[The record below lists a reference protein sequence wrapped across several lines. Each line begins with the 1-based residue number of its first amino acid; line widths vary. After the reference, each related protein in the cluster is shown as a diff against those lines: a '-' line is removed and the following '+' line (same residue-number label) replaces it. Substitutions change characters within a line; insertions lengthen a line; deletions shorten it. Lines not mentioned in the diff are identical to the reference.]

1 MSAQQDERRR
11 QEEGGGRS
19 IQRAPKVSPRHAGT
33 AAPLMLD
40 NVDTD
45 VISPLGKPPT
55 PGMTRETAA
64 FEPIRFHSDGRERR
78 DFILNREGFRKSS
91 ILIVGKNFGTG
102 SSRGTAVSRPMDG
115 GIRVVIGES
124 FGPLFYDN
132 SVQQGLIA
140 IALPRPTINK
150 LAAWALAN
158 PGNSMSVD
166 IEKEVIEIGGM
177 EPIPFKLEPRVRNKF
192 LKGLTNLQELQT
204 YGEQIDSFEEK
215 QRKNR
220 PWVYQVNKPQ

>member
-1 MSAQQDERRR
+1 MRPQDPPPVAK
-11 QEEGGGRS
+11 G
-19 IQRAPKVSPRHAGT
+19 PRVLPREVGI
-33 AAPLMLD
+33 AAPMMFD

-55 PGMTRETAA
+55 PGMTKETAA
-64 FEPIRFHSDGRERR
+64 FEPIRFYSDGREKP
-78 DFILNREGFRKSS
+78 DFILNKPAYRRAS

-140 IALPRPTINK
+140 IALKRDVLQK
-150 LAAWALAN
+150 LAEWALAN
-158 PGNSMSVD
+158 PVPIAVD
-166 IEKEVIEIGGM
+166 IEKEVIEVPGM
-177 EPIPFKLEPRVRNKF
+177 AAIPFKMEPRVRNKF
-192 LKGLTNLQELQT
+192 LKGLSNLDELQD
-204 YGEQIDSFEEK
+204 YSKQISGFEEK

-220 PWVYQVNKPQ
+220 PWVFIQPPESK

>member
-1 MSAQQDERRR
+1 MTATLQDQDGAARL
-11 QEEGGGRS
+11 
-19 IQRAPKVSPRHAGT
+19 QRAPRVAPIHVGT

-40 NVDTD
+40 NVETD

-64 FEPIRFHSDGRERR
+64 FEPIRFFSDGRERPG
-78 DFILNREGFRKSS
+78 FILNREGYRRAS

-140 IALPRPTINK
+140 IALPRTVVDT

-158 PGNSMSVD
+158 PANTMTVD
-166 IEKEVIEIGGM
+166 LEKETIQIRGM
-177 EPIPFKLEPRVRNKF
+177 EPIAFKIEPRVRTKF
-192 LKGLTNLQELQT
+192 LKGLSNLQELQA
-204 YGEQIDSFEEK
+204 YGEKIDAFEGA

-220 PWVYQVNKPQ
+220 PWVYQANNP

>member
-1 MSAQQDERRR
+1 MTTAQEPQTI
-11 QEEGGGRS
+11 G
-19 IQRAPKVSPRHAGT
+19 RAPRVLPREVGI
-33 AAPLMLD
+33 AAPMMLD

-55 PGMTRETAA
+55 PGMTKETAA
-64 FEPIRFHSDGRERR
+64 FEPLRFYSDGREKPGFVLNKPEFRR
-78 DFILNREGFRKSS
+78 AS

-140 IALPRPTINK
+140 ITLKPDVLHK
-150 LAAWALAN
+150 LADWTLAN
-158 PGNSMSVD
+158 PGRTIAVD
-166 IEKEVIEIGGM
+166 LQKEVIEVSGLGN
-177 EPIPFKLEPRVRNKF
+177 IPFKLEPRVRTKF
-192 LKGLTNLQELQT
+192 LKGLTNLDELKG
-204 YGEQIDSFEEK
+204 YSEQIAVFEDK

-220 PWVYQVNKPQ
+220 PWVFIQSPEK

>member
-1 MSAQQDERRR
+1 MTIL
-11 QEEGGGRS
+11 QEPQTTSKG
-19 IQRAPKVSPRHAGT
+19 PRVLPREVGI
-33 AAPLMLD
+33 AAPMMFD

-55 PGMTRETAA
+55 PGMTKETAA
-64 FEPIRFHSDGRERR
+64 FEPLRFYSDGREKP
-78 DFILNREGFRKSS
+78 DFILNKPEFRRAS

-140 IALPRPTINK
+140 ISLKRDVVQK
-150 LAAWALAN
+150 LAEWAMAN
-158 PGNSMSVD
+158 PGKTIAVD
-166 IEKEVIEIGGM
+166 LEKEAIEVSGM
-177 EPIPFKLEPRVRNKF
+177 ATIPFKLEPRVRNKF
-192 LKGLTNLQELQT
+192 LKGLSNLDELQGHADKIT
-204 YGEQIDSFEEK
+204 AFEEQ
-215 QRKNR
+215 QRKSR
-220 PWVYQVNKPQ
+220 PWVYQSADIK

>member
-1 MSAQQDERRR
+1 MTTTQDTP
-11 QEEGGGRS
+11 Q
-19 IQRAPKVSPRHAGT
+19 APKGPRVLPREVGI
-33 AAPLMLD
+33 AAPMMLD

-55 PGMTRETAA
+55 PGMTKETAA
-64 FEPIRFHSDGRERR
+64 FEPLRFYSDGREKPNFVLNKPEFRR
-78 DFILNREGFRKSS
+78 AS

-140 IALPRPTINK
+140 ITLKPEVLQK
-150 LAAWALAN
+150 LAAWTLAN
-158 PGNSMSVD
+158 AGKTIAVD
-166 IEKEVIEIGGM
+166 LEKEVIEVSGM
-177 EPIPFKLEPRVRNKF
+177 GNIPFKIEPRVRTKF
-192 LKGLTNLQELQT
+192 LKALSNLDELQG
-204 YGEQIDSFEEK
+204 YSKQIAAFEEK

-220 PWVYQVNKPQ
+220 PWVFIESPPAK

>member
-1 MSAQQDERRR
+1 MTTL
-11 QEEGGGRS
+11 QEPQTANRG
-19 IQRAPKVSPRHAGT
+19 PRVLPREVGI
-33 AAPLMLD
+33 AAPMMLD

-55 PGMTRETAA
+55 PGITKETAA
-64 FEPIRFHSDGRERR
+64 FEPLRFYSDGREKPGFVLNKPEFRR
-78 DFILNREGFRKSS
+78 AS

-140 IALPRPTINK
+140 ITLQRDVLQK
-150 LAAWALAN
+150 LAAWTLAN
-158 PGNSMSVD
+158 PGKTIAVD
-166 IEKEVIEIGGM
+166 LEKEVIEVSGM
-177 EPIPFKLEPRVRNKF
+177 GAIPFKIEPRVRTKF
-192 LKGLTNLQELQT
+192 LKGLSNLDELQG
-204 YGEQIDSFEEK
+204 YSKQIAAFEEK
-215 QRKNR
+215 QRNSR
-220 PWVYQVNKPQ
+220 PWVFIEPPTPK

>member
-1 MSAQQDERRR
+1 MSTLQDAPSPA
-11 QEEGGGRS
+11 GR
-19 IQRAPKVSPRHAGT
+19 KGPRVLPREVGI

-55 PGMTRETAA
+55 PGMTKETAA
-64 FEPIRFHSDGRERR
+64 FEPLRFYSDGREKPN
-78 DFILNREGFRKSS
+78 FILNKQEFRRAS

-140 IALPRPTINK
+140 IPLKHDVLQK
-150 LAAWALAN
+150 LADWALAN
-158 PGNSMSVD
+158 PGRTIAVD
-166 IEKEVIEIGGM
+166 LEKEVIEVSGLGN
-177 EPIPFKLEPRVRNKF
+177 IPFKIEPRVRQKF
-192 LKGLTNLQELQT
+192 LKGLSNLDELQG
-204 YGEQIDSFEEK
+204 YSEQIAAFEDK

-220 PWVYQVNKPQ
+220 PWVFVQPPDTK

>member
-1 MSAQQDERRR
+1 MTPL
-11 QEEGGGRS
+11 QEPQT
-19 IQRAPKVSPRHAGT
+19 IQKGPRVLPREVGI

-55 PGMTRETAA
+55 PGTTKETAA
-64 FEPIRFHSDGRERR
+64 FEPIRFHSDGREKP
-78 DFILNREGFRKSS
+78 DFILNKPEFRRAS

-140 IALPRPTINK
+140 VSLKRDVLQK
-150 LAAWALAN
+150 LADWALAN
-158 PGNSMSVD
+158 PGKTIAVD
-166 IEKEVIEIGGM
+166 LQKEVIEVAGM
-177 EPIPFKLEPRVRNKF
+177 GTIPFKLEPRVRNKF
-192 LKGLTNLQELQT
+192 LKGLSNLDELQVHADK
-204 YGEQIDSFEEK
+204 IAAFEDK
-215 QRKNR
+215 QRKSR
-220 PWVYQVNKPQ
+220 PWVYQSPDIK

>member
-1 MSAQQDERRR
+1 MTPLQQPQTTSR
-11 QEEGGGRS
+11 G
-19 IQRAPKVSPRHAGT
+19 PRVLPREVGI
-33 AAPLMLD
+33 AAPMMLD

-55 PGMTRETAA
+55 PGMTKETAA
-64 FEPIRFHSDGRERR
+64 FEPLRFYSDGREKPDFVLNKPEFRR
-78 DFILNREGFRKSS
+78 AS

-140 IALPRPTINK
+140 IALKRDVLQK

-158 PGNSMSVD
+158 PGRTIAVD
-166 IEKEVIEIGGM
+166 LEKEVIEVSGM
-177 EPIPFKLEPRVRNKF
+177 GTIPFKIEPRVRTKF
-192 LKGLTNLQELQT
+192 LKGLSNLDELKG
-204 YGEQIDSFEEK
+204 YSDQITAFETK
-215 QRKNR
+215 QRNSR
-220 PWVYQVNKPQ
+220 PWVYQSPDGK

>member
-1 MSAQQDERRR
+1 MTM
-11 QEEGGGRS
+11 QEPQA
-19 IQRAPKVSPRHAGT
+19 IQKGPRVLPREVGI

-55 PGMTRETAA
+55 PGMTKETAA
-64 FEPIRFHSDGRERR
+64 FEPIRFYSDGRERP
-78 DFILNREGFRKSS
+78 DFVLNKPEFRRAS

-132 SVQQGLIA
+132 SVQQGMIA
-140 IALPRPTINK
+140 VALKRDVLQK
-150 LAAWALAN
+150 LADWALAN
-158 PGNSMSVD
+158 PGKPIAVD
-166 IEKEVIEIGGM
+166 VQKEVIEVPGAA
-177 EPIPFKLEPRVRNKF
+177 PIPFKLEPRVRTKF
-192 LKGLTNLQELQT
+192 LKGLSNLEELQGHAEKIT
-204 YGEQIDSFEEK
+204 AFEEK
-215 QRKNR
+215 QRKSR
-220 PWVYQVNKPQ
+220 PWVYQSPEIK

>member
-1 MSAQQDERRR
+1 MSTLQDAPSPT
-11 QEEGGGRS
+11 GR
-19 IQRAPKVSPRHAGT
+19 KGPRVLPREVGI

-55 PGMTRETAA
+55 PGMTKETAA
-64 FEPIRFHSDGRERR
+64 FEPLRFYSDGREKP
-78 DFILNREGFRKSS
+78 DFILNKQEFRRAS

-140 IALPRPTINK
+140 IPLKRDVLQK
-150 LAAWALAN
+150 LADWALAN
-158 PGNSMSVD
+158 PGRTIAVD
-166 IEKEVIEIGGM
+166 LEKEVIEVSGM
-177 EPIPFKLEPRVRNKF
+177 GTIPFKIEPRVRQKF
-192 LKGLTNLQELQT
+192 LKGLSNLDELQG
-204 YGEQIDSFEEK
+204 YSKQIAEFEDK
-215 QRKNR
+215 QRKDR
-220 PWVYQVNKPQ
+220 PWVFVQPPDSK

>member
-1 MSAQQDERRR
+1 MTTAGQDQDGAARL
-11 QEEGGGRS
+11 
-19 IQRAPKVSPRHAGT
+19 QRAPRVAPIHVGT

-64 FEPIRFHSDGRERR
+64 FEPIRFHSDGRERT
-78 DFILNREGFRKSS
+78 DFILNREGYRRAS

-140 IALPRPTINK
+140 IALPRPLVDK

-158 PGNSMSVD
+158 PANTMTVD
-166 IEKEVIEIGGM
+166 IQKEAIEVRGM
-177 EPIPFKLEPRVRNKF
+177 DPIPFKLEPRVRTKF
-192 LKGLTNLQELQT
+192 LKGLSNLQELQV
-204 YGEQIDSFEEK
+204 YGQQIDAFEGK
-215 QRKNR
+215 QRKSR
-220 PWVYQVNKPQ
+220 PWVYQVNNP